1 MTGRYSAFEALDKGG
16 NLSQDIASSGQPVNA
31 RVKWFSA
38 TKGFGFVAP
47 EGAGGDAF
55 IHISVLQRAGIQD
68 LGIDAEILCLL
79 EQGAKGLQVTQII
92 EVISQGDLS
101 QSSRPAYSRLDRL
114 AQQEPPSGEGE
125 PGKMLSGIV
134 KWYKFNRG
142 YGFIVADDQR
152 DVFVHR
158 DVLRRCGIRELASN
172 QRVQM
177 KVQDSARG
185 QEAVWVRLI

>member
-1 MTGRYSAFEALDKGG
+1 M
-16 NLSQDIASSGQPVNA
+16 SQDITSSGQPVSA
-31 RVKWFSA
+31 RVKWFSG

-55 IHISVLQRAGIQD
+55 VHISVLQQAGIQD
-68 LGIDAEILCLL
+68 LGTDAEILCLL
-79 EQGAKGLQVTQII
+79 ERGAKGLQVAQIV

-101 QSSRPAYSRLDRL
+101 QSSRPPAYSRLDDL
-114 AQQEPPSGEGE
+114 PQQPPISGDDE
-125 PGKMLSGIV
+125 PGQMISGAV

-142 YGFIVADDQR
+142 YGFIVGDDQR

-158 DVLRRCGIRELASN
+158 DVLRRCGIRELVSN